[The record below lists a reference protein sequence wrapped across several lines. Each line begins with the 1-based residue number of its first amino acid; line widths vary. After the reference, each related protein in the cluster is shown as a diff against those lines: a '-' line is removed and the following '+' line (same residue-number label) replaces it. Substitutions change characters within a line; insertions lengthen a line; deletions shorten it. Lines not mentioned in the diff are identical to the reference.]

1 MHLLAPFRAQIRER
15 QENSPQSN
23 TQSPNRLRLQTNCPT
38 SPNPSLELNPTTQSR
53 NVTIQM
59 RRECIRRRVFVS
71 QFRERGA
78 FQVGE
83 GFAHY
88 HCHDDEADE
97 REEVQ
102 PAAEEEGED
111 VV

>member
-1 MHLLAPFRAQIRER
+1 
-15 QENSPQSN
+15 
-23 TQSPNRLRLQTNCPT
+23 
-38 SPNPSLELNPTTQSR
+38 
-53 NVTIQM
+53 M